1 MSSLLSPTAT
11 GYVWCTVAA
20 AASAVATLMIKL
32 SNQHS
37 ADWNL
42 QRLGYLGVACF
53 TYGLGFVCYSLALQ
67 KLDIS
72 LAYPVMTGVAMA
84 MVGLIGYAF
93 LSEPMGASKLLGMA
107 LIACGAFALSR

>member
-1 MSSLLSPTAT
+1 MSSLLSPNAT
-11 GYVWCTVAA
+11 GYLWCTVAA

-42 QRLGYLGVACF
+42 LRLGYLGVACF

-72 LAYPVMTGVAMA
+72 LAYPVMTGIAMA
-84 MVGLIGYAF
+84 MVGAIGYLF
-93 LSEPMGASKLLGMA
+93 LHETMSATRLAGIA
-107 LIACGAFALSR
+107 LIACGAYALSR